1 MIAKLRAVPGVHPAQ
16 FGDDEAA
23 FRIVAGDAQPVRA
36 VAALLRLRQRRAPAG
51 VPLSPERARALAAR
65 LSQHR
70 ATSGAETPS
79 ARVRA
84 LQTGEAPPMRSCQ
97 QPGWWPRERRLC

>member
-16 FGDDEAA
+16 LGDEGAA
-23 FRIVAGDAQPVRA
+23 FWIAAGDAQAIRA
-36 VAALLRLRQRRAPAG
+36 VAVLLRLRQRRATAG
-51 VPLSPERARALAAR
+51 VPLPPEQARALAAR

-84 LQTGEAPPMRSCQ
+84 LLTHEVSPKA
-97 QPGWWPRERRLC
+97 E